1 MYILPGRSFAGVRV
15 RNEIESDFK
24 LDTEGG
30 VDEGLKAGVE
40 SVGEGDSSLKAD
52 IHGKPDGDGEAD
64 SAGDKDVDAK
74 ADADSK
80 VNSDHNGDFGSNPK
94 TDSSIPNINKDP
106 NINTDSSIPNI
117 NKDPNINTNSTIT
130 VDPDPNTKEPSNPIE
145 DTKLESNTPSNPHP
159 TRPSSHQPTPSSRT
173 SYKSYTKG
181 TKTLTVGI
189 ITYNNGS
196 QTTYTPPPTMDI
208 LGVDINMEQSP
219 MRNMFIMSP
228 LLFLG
233 IVIGC
238 VLMMTVVRGVWGR
251 GRK

>member
-30 VDEGLKAGVE
+30 VDEGFKAGVE

-80 VNSDHNGDFGSNPK
+80 VNSDHNGDFGSNLK
-94 TDSSIPNINKDP
+94 ADSSIPNV
-106 NINTDSSIPNI
+106 NTDSSIPNV